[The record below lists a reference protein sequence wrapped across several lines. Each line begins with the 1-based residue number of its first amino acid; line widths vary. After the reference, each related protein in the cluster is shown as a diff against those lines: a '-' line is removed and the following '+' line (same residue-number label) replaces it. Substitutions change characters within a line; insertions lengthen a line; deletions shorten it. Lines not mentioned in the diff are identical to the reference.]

1 MPLIRRTAL
10 ALLLLLVGGVS
21 SVSAQNVLI
30 NPCGG
35 STICFGSGTAT
46 DVFVVTD
53 GVKRIKVK
61 FDGTEITP
69 ETTAVTSLG
78 TSSKQFKDAQFS
90 GTVTAATFS
99 GTFSGAGAFTFLNV
113 DHGTIAV
120 NTQPT
125 IDSTVT
131 WSDAGVTFTGWLLN
145 VTNTNS
151 AAASKLIDLQVGG
164 STQFNVTRA
173 GAGTFTGTATA
184 AGLTSTASVRANTT
198 YTLNGV
204 LLDSVTAPTIA
215 SGFGTS
221 PSIPANNGTA
231 AFTVDVG
238 TGGTASS
245 GVITMPAATTGWICH
260 VENRTGVAANRADQR
275 TVQTATTTTSVTVRN
290 QTISTGAALAWTAS
304 DVLTLSCRAY

>member
-1 MPLIRRTAL
+1 MKRLIYPLIACV
-10 ALLLLLVGGVS
+10 LLIVGSASPAV
-21 SVSAQNVLI
+21 AQNYLV
-30 NPCGG
+30 NVCTGG
-35 STICFGSGTAT
+35 TCFGTGGPT
-46 DVFVVTD
+46 DAFISTD
-53 GVKRIKVK
+53 GVRRIKIK

-69 ETTAVTSLG
+69 EVTGVTSLG
-78 TSSKQFKDAQFS
+78 TSTRQFKHGEFS
-90 GTVTAATFS
+90 GTVTAANFV
-99 GTFSGAGAFTFLNV
+99 GTFTGPGAFTFINV
-113 DHGTIAV
+113 DHGTVAV

-204 LLDSVTAPTIA
+204 LLDSVTAPAIA
-215 SGFGTS
+215 SDFGTS

-231 AFTVDVG
+231 AFTVNVG

-275 TVQTATTTTSVTVRN
+275 TVQTATTTTSVTVQN